1 MVAREFQESEGMRKM
16 CRNETATAES
26 GDFGRSRWLARL
38 GAAMIGAFACGLPA
52 LAQDQEEDQPFPL
65 NCEDGSKLMA
75 LFTDDDVT
83 VTLADG
89 VSIKLPF
96 KTDDPFVLYTDGKHK
111 LAEKGD
117 VLEWTIGKKAPTL
130 CSPED
135 DDVATP
141 FDQPVAV
148 DNVELPA
155 SKDNPDARPA
165 VNCYRYKGFMVK
177 EVDLGEVGAEKLAIL
192 PENAKCERE
201 DAAEKKVSDPVA
213 GYFLGVK
220 GDLAFFQAADGFNG
234 GMPYVVFDSKTMK
247 KLFEDSF
254 EGADFE
260 KIDNQA
266 GKLTL
271 DYVRTYSADCSLYLD
286 GVACSQKIKKDTGLG
301 AETPLPGCDE
311 AYSAEKKRTPDYAK
325 EIEQLPSV
333 ISYPVTLTFDGEQA
347 SYAPRAGKTACR
359 VPD

>member
-1 MVAREFQESEGMRKM
+1 MIELCRNRTISDESGAAPSGRIVGIAAMVA
-16 CRNETATAES
+16 
-26 GDFGRSRWLARL
+26 
-38 GAAMIGAFACGLPA
+38 GALVFASPAM
-52 LAQDQEEDQPFPL
+52 AQDQAEDQPFPL
-65 NCEDGSKLMA
+65 NCEDGTKLTA
-75 LFTDDDVT
+75 LFTENDVT
-83 VTLADG
+83 VALADG
-89 VSIKLPF
+89 TSVKLPF
-96 KTDDPFVLYTDGKHK
+96 KTDDPFVLYSDGKHQ

-117 VLEWTIGKKAPTL
+117 ILEWTIGRKAPTI

-148 DNVELPA
+148 DNVDLPPH
-155 SKDNPDARPA
+155 KGNPDARPA

-201 DAAEKKVSDPVA
+201 DAAEKKVTDPVA
-213 GYFLGVK
+213 GYFLGAK
-220 GDLAFFQAADGFNG
+220 GDLAFFQTPDGFNG
-234 GMPYVVFDSKTMK
+234 GMPFVVIDTNTMK
-247 KLFEDSF
+247 KLFDDSF

-260 KIDNQA
+260 KIDDQ
-266 GKLTL
+266 GGRLTL

-286 GVACSQKIKKDTGLG
+286 DAACAQKIKKETGLG
-301 AETPLPGCDE
+301 TTVPLPDCTA
-311 AYSAEKKRTPDYAK
+311 AYDAEKKRTPDYAN

-333 ISYPVTLTFDGEQA
+333 ISYPVTLTFDGTA
-347 SYAPRAGKTACR
+347 ATYMPRAGETTCR

>member
-1 MVAREFQESEGMRKM
+1 MIEL
-16 CRNETATAES
+16 CRNRTVSDES
-26 GDFGRSRWLARL
+26 GAAPSGRTLRV
-38 GAAMIGAFACGLPA
+38 AAMVVGTLLFAPA
-52 LAQDQEEDQPFPL
+52 VTAQDQAEDQPFPL
-65 NCEDGSKLMA
+65 NCEDGTKLTV
-75 LFTDDDVT
+75 LFTENDVT
-83 VTLADG
+83 VALVDG
-89 VSIKLPF
+89 TTVKLPF
-96 KTDDPFVLYTDGKHK
+96 KTDDPFVLYSDGKHQ

-117 VLEWTIGKKAPTL
+117 ILEWTVGKKAPTI

-148 DNVELPA
+148 DNVDLPPN
-155 SKDNPDARPA
+155 KDNPDARPA

-201 DAAEKKVSDPVA
+201 DAAEKKVTDPVA
-213 GYFLGVK
+213 GYFLGAK
-220 GDLAFFQAADGFNG
+220 GDLAFFQAPDGFNG
-234 GMPYVVFDSKTMK
+234 GMPYVVIDTSTMK

-260 KIDNQA
+260 KIDNQ
-266 GKLTL
+266 GGGLTL
-271 DYVRTYSADCSLYLD
+271 DYVRSFSADCSLYLD
-286 GVACSQKIKKDTGLG
+286 GTACAQKIKKETALG
-301 AETPLPGCDE
+301 TTVPLPDCTA
-311 AYSAEKKRTPDYAK
+311 AYDAEKKRTPDYAR

-333 ISYPVTLTFDGEQA
+333 ISYPVTLTYDGTSVA
-347 SYAPRAGKTACR
+347 YAPRAGEATCR

>member
-1 MVAREFQESEGMRKM
+1 MVEL
-16 CRNETATAES
+16 CRNKTVPAES
-26 GDFGRSRWLARL
+26 CGFPFLRRIPAV
-38 GAAMIGAFACGLPA
+38 AAMFVAAHVLASPA
-52 LAQDQEEDQPFPL
+52 MAQDQEEDQPFPL
-65 NCEDGSKLMA
+65 NCEDGTKLTA
-75 LFTDDDVT
+75 LFTENDVT

-89 VSIKLPF
+89 ASVKLPF
-96 KTDDPFVLYTDGKHK
+96 KTDDPFVLYTDGKHR

-117 VLEWTIGKKAPTL
+117 ILEWTVGKKAPTI

-135 DDVATP
+135 GDVETP

-148 DNVELPA
+148 DNLDLPP
-155 SKDNPDARPA
+155 SKDNPDAKPA

-201 DAAEKKVSDPVA
+201 DATEKKVTDPVA

-220 GDLAFFQAADGFNG
+220 GNLVFFQAPDGFNG
-234 GMPYVVFDSKTMK
+234 GMPYVVIDTKSMK

-254 EGADFE
+254 ESADFE
-260 KIDNQA
+260 KIDDQG
-266 GKLTL
+266 GKLVL

-286 GVACSQKIKKDTGLG
+286 GTACAQKIKKETGLG
-301 AETPLPGCDE
+301 TASAPLPDCSA
-311 AYSAEKKRTPDYAK
+311 AYDAEKKRTPDYAK

-333 ISYPVTLTFDGEQA
+333 ISYPVTLTFDGA
-347 SYAPRAGKTACR
+347 SATYTPRAGETACR

>member
-1 MVAREFQESEGMRKM
+1 MTEV
-16 CRNETATAES
+16 CRNEAKSAES
-26 GDFGRSRWLARL
+26 DGFMRLRRIGGLVAAML
-38 GAAMIGAFACGLPA
+38 GAMILATPAM
-52 LAQDQEEDQPFPL
+52 AQDQEEDQPFPL
-65 NCEDGSKLMA
+65 NCEDGTKLMA
-75 LFTDDDVT
+75 LFTEDDVT

-89 VSIKLPF
+89 ASIKLPF
-96 KTDDPFVLYTDGKHK
+96 KSDDPFVLYTDGKHQ

-117 VLEWTIGKKAPTL
+117 ILEWTVGKKKPTI

-141 FDQPVAV
+141 FDEPLAV
-148 DNVELPA
+148 DNLDLPP
-155 SKDNPDARPA
+155 SKANPDAKPA

-177 EVDLGEVGAEKLAIL
+177 EVDLGEVGAEKLAVL
-192 PENAKCERE
+192 PEDAKCVLD
-201 DAAEKKVSDPVA
+201 DAAEKKVDDPVA

-220 GDLAFFQAADGFNG
+220 GNLAFFQAADGSNG
-234 GMPYVVFDSKTMK
+234 GMPYVVFDTKSTK

-260 KIDNQA
+260 KIDEQG

-286 GVACSQKIKKDTGLG
+286 GTACAQKIKKETGLG
-301 AETPLPGCDE
+301 DLAKLPSCDE
-311 AYSAEKKRTPDYAK
+311 SYNAEKKRTPDYAK

-333 ISYPVTLTFDGEQA
+333 ISYPVTATFDGTA
-347 SYAPRAGKTACR
+347 VTYTPRAGETTCR